1 VTTRRDISLNVIADI
16 SKYQQQFAKIPGYT
30 DKQAAKAAQSLEKR
44 MSKAAADSARAA
56 ERAAQRSAR
65 SFSKAGNAPKG
76 LASQLDAVAE
86 KSGDV
91 DSIVAGLGGAL
102 GAIDPKLQA
111 VATGFADAAGGLEAV
126 SKAGVMSIGAMGAVG
141 VAVAALGAAYLVLS
155 HNAEE
160 AEKAQERMAK
170 RATAAQGA
178 LGGFAKSI
186 LELDTEIQK
195 LTGSYNEIDEA
206 TRKREVSF
214 NRQAR
219 AAERFLSKE
228 IEQTEAE
235 QKRLRALQA
244 SGDASDETT
253 EALQRATTQLARQT
267 GQLEAVRRRAE
278 DFRAENA
285 LLGEELQERVE
296 AEEKAKQAADDMAAA
311 DARATEAAAE
321 RAEQLERLNELEEK
335 NTDSISKNTT
345 EELTEIEKLSKA
357 REKDLAEAQKILK
370 ERMKLA
376 QDDYAERIDALRDF
390 QAAKSA
396 ITAGFEKKLAD
407 QNQKLIEDAND
418 FELSEMQKLAEATE
432 QQMVKAE
439 QIRQARIQN
448 AAHDR
453 ELQLQ
458 AEEEFQEARK
468 AILGKYERERTRI
481 VEEETAAR
489 MAAVREQ
496 DALQRATVQ
505 SFATLAVSSAAQSTA
520 TISQILADQG
530 QKKKARRAFQIA
542 KAFNIAM
549 VAMETIRAAQGAL
562 LPPPAGFGAVL
573 GPAAATII
581 AASGAVQVAAIR
593 RQRPPAFYRG
603 TSMVQRVDGGAGDAV
618 PAVLHQGEAVLNR
631 RAAESMGRQQIE
643 ALNAGGG
650 SRAPM
655 VVAISQINHRQFRE
669 FYRDD
674 RQLPGSLTRGDRNR
688 SGSRVGRQL

>member
-16 SKYQQQFAKIPGYT
+16 SKYQQQFAQIPGYT
-30 DKQAAKAAQSLEKR
+30 DKQAAKAAQALEKR

-65 SFSKAGNAPKG
+65 SFAKAGDSPKG
-76 LASQLDAVAE
+76 LASQLDRVAE

-141 VAVAALGAAYLVLS
+141 VAVAALGAAYLVLA
-155 HNAEE
+155 HDAEE

-186 LELDTEIQK
+186 MELDTEIQK

-206 TRKREVSF
+206 TRKREASF

-278 DFRAENA
+278 EFRAEND
-285 LLGEELQERVE
+285 LLGEELQERVA
-296 AEEKAKQAADDMAAA
+296 AEEDAKRAADELA
-311 DARATEAAAE
+311 DADERAARAAE
-321 RAEQLERLNELEEK
+321 RRADAEAAQAAAIARVVAEGERRNRQV
-335 NTDSISKNTT
+335 D
-345 EELTEIEKLSKA
+345 
-357 REKDLAEAQKILK
+357 KDLALRAQNAKLIEEATAVELSA
-370 ERMKLA
+370 MGKLA
-376 QDDYAERIDALRDF
+376 QATDA
-390 QAAKSA
+390 Q
-396 ITAGFEKKLAD
+396 LA
-407 QNQKLIEDAND
+407 
-418 FELSEMQKLAEATE
+418 
-432 QQMVKAE
+432 
-439 QIRQARIQN
+439 
-448 AAHDR
+448 
-453 ELQLQ
+453 Q
-458 AEEEFQEARK
+458 AEE
-468 AILGKYERERTRI
+468 
-481 VEEETAAR
+481 
-489 MAAVREQ
+489 
-496 DALQRATVQ
+496 
-505 SFATLAVSSAAQSTA
+505 
-520 TISQILADQG
+520 
-530 QKKKARRAFQIA
+530 
-542 KAFNIAM
+542 
-549 VAMETIRAAQGAL
+549 
-562 LPPPAGFGAVL
+562 
-573 GPAAATII
+573 
-581 AASGAVQVAAIR
+581 IR
-593 RQRPPAFYRG
+593 RQRMENAGEDYALRLQAQEEFELAQSAIQRKYEEERTVLLAEQSAQREAVIASERAALQAALLSFATTTLGAMQSTFAGMSQLAAQAGSGKAAQRLFKISKVTGAAVTLINTRVAAVRALAELGPILGSIAAAAITADGLTKVALIRQQKLPAFYRG
-603 TSMVQRVDGGAGDAV
+603 TSNVQRVDGGAGDAV

>member
-141 VAVAALGAAYLVLS
+141 VAVAALGAAYLVLA
-155 HNAEE
+155 HDAEE

-267 GQLEAVRRRAE
+267 GQLDAVRRRAE

-335 NTDSISKNTT
+335 NSDIISKNTT
-345 EELTEIEKLSKA
+345 EELTEIEKLAKA

-376 QDDYAERIDALRDF
+376 QDDYEERIDALRDF

-396 ITAGFEKKLAD
+396 ITSGFEKNLAD
-407 QNQKLIEDAND
+407 QNRKLIEEASD

-439 QIRQARIQN
+439 QIRQARVQN
-448 AAHDR
+448 AANDR
-453 ELQLQ
+453 ALQLQ

-468 AILGKYERERTRI
+468 AILEKYERERTVILAEQSAQREAI
-481 VEEETAAR
+481 TAAER
-489 MAAVREQ
+489 AALQAALISFSTTTLGAMQSTFTGMSQLAAQGGSEKAAQRLFTISKVTGAAVTAINTRVAAVR
-496 DALQRATVQ
+496 ALA
-505 SFATLAVSSAAQSTA
+505 
-520 TISQILADQG
+520 
-530 QKKKARRAFQIA
+530 
-542 KAFNIAM
+542 
-549 VAMETIRAAQGAL
+549 E
-562 LPPPAGFGAVL
+562 L
-573 GPAAATII
+573 GPILGAIAAAAIT
-581 AASGAVQVAAIR
+581 ADGFTKVALIKN
-593 RQRPPAFYRG
+593 QKMPAFYRG

>member
-1 VTTRRDISLNVIADI
+1 MTTRRDISLNVIADI

-65 SFSKAGNAPKG
+65 SFAKAGNAPKG

-141 VAVAALGAAYLVLS
+141 VAVAALGAAYLVLA
-155 HNAEE
+155 HDAEE

-278 DFRAENA
+278 DFRAEND
-285 LLGEELQERVE
+285 LLGEELQERVA
-296 AEEKAKQAADDMAAA
+296 AEEDAKRAADELA
-311 DARATEAAAE
+311 DADERAARAAE
-321 RAEQLERLNELEEK
+321 RRADAEAAQAAAIARVVAEGERRNRQV
-335 NTDSISKNTT
+335 D
-345 EELTEIEKLSKA
+345 
-357 REKDLAEAQKILK
+357 KDLALRAQNAKLIEEATAVELSA
-370 ERMKLA
+370 MGKLA
-376 QDDYAERIDALRDF
+376 QATDA
-390 QAAKSA
+390 Q
-396 ITAGFEKKLAD
+396 LA
-407 QNQKLIEDAND
+407 
-418 FELSEMQKLAEATE
+418 
-432 QQMVKAE
+432 
-439 QIRQARIQN
+439 
-448 AAHDR
+448 
-453 ELQLQ
+453 Q
-458 AEEEFQEARK
+458 AEE
-468 AILGKYERERTRI
+468 
-481 VEEETAAR
+481 
-489 MAAVREQ
+489 
-496 DALQRATVQ
+496 
-505 SFATLAVSSAAQSTA
+505 
-520 TISQILADQG
+520 
-530 QKKKARRAFQIA
+530 
-542 KAFNIAM
+542 
-549 VAMETIRAAQGAL
+549 
-562 LPPPAGFGAVL
+562 
-573 GPAAATII
+573 
-581 AASGAVQVAAIR
+581 IR
-593 RQRPPAFYRG
+593 RQRMENAGEDYALRLQAQEEFLLAQSAIQQNYEEERTGILEAEAEKRRQIAQGELEDLGALLGKFATVTLGAMNETLTGMSQLAAQAGNDEAARRLFRISKVTGAAVTLINTYVAAQKAVAELGPVLGGIAAGAITAAGLTRVALIRNQKMPAFYRG
-603 TSMVQRVDGGAGDAV
+603 TSNVQRVDGGAGDAV

>member
-1 VTTRRDISLNVIADI
+1 MTTRRDISLNVIADI
-16 SKYQQQFAKIPGYT
+16 SKYQQQFAQIPGYT
-30 DKQAAKAAQSLEKR
+30 DKQAAKAAQALEKR

-65 SFSKAGNAPKG
+65 SFAKAGDSPKG
-76 LASQLDAVAE
+76 LASQLDRVAE

-141 VAVAALGAAYLVLS
+141 VAVAALGAAYLVLA
-155 HNAEE
+155 HDAEE

-186 LELDTEIQK
+186 MELDTEIQK

-206 TRKREVSF
+206 TRKREASF

-267 GQLEAVRRRAE
+267 GQLQAVRQRAE

-285 LLGEELQERVE
+285 LLGEELQERVA
-296 AEEKAKQAADDMAAA
+296 AEEDAKRAADELADADERAARAAERRADAEAAQAAAIARVVAEGERRNRQVDKDMALRAQNA
-311 DARATEAAAE
+311 KLIEEATAVELSAMGKLAQATDAQLAQAEEIRRQRMENAGEDYALRLQAQEEFELAQSAIQRKYEEERTVLLAEQSAQREAITAAE
-321 RAEQLERLNELEEK
+321 RAALQAALLDFSTTTLGAMNETFTGMSQLAAQAGNDEQARRLFR
-335 NTDSISKNTT
+335 ISKVTGAAVTLINTYV
-345 EELTEIEKLSKA
+345 A
-357 REKDLAEAQKILK
+357 AQK
-370 ERMKLA
+370 A
-376 QDDYAERIDALRDF
+376 VAELGPVLGGI
-390 QAAKSA
+390 AAGA
-396 ITAGFEKKLAD
+396 ITAAGLTRVALIR
-407 QNQKLIEDAND
+407 NQK
-418 FELSEMQKLAEATE
+418 M
-432 QQMVKAE
+432 
-439 QIRQARIQN
+439 
-448 AAHDR
+448 
-453 ELQLQ
+453 
-458 AEEEFQEARK
+458 
-468 AILGKYERERTRI
+468 
-481 VEEETAAR
+481 
-489 MAAVREQ
+489 
-496 DALQRATVQ
+496 
-505 SFATLAVSSAAQSTA
+505 
-520 TISQILADQG
+520 
-530 QKKKARRAFQIA
+530 
-542 KAFNIAM
+542 
-549 VAMETIRAAQGAL
+549 
-562 LPPPAGFGAVL
+562 
-573 GPAAATII
+573 
-581 AASGAVQVAAIR
+581 
-593 RQRPPAFYRG
+593 PAFYRG
-603 TSMVQRVDGGAGDAV
+603 TSNVQRVDGGAGDAV